1 MTMDHQRLI
10 EYAERLRALHL
21 APEVLVLP
29 NCWDVGT
36 AKLFA
41 QAGFPAIATTSS
53 GVEFSEALSLNLAE
67 RREQML
73 AVIRKI
79 TSAVSVPVTADIETG
94 YAGDPRGLQ
103 DTVRSVIEAGVVGVN
118 LEDTVYGLEVALRFG
133 QNAGQWP
140 IDEAAE
146 RIRAARQAAN
156 GTGVPLVINA
166 RTDAFILQRPA
177 AIALEESITRGNAY
191 LEAGADCVFVPQAND
206 CATIAAL
213 VAGIRGPINILGGPQ
228 SPSISELQELG
239 VARVSIGGSLARAA
253 MKFVKDAV
261 EELRDRGTFSYAEQA
276 LSYNEIVEILNQ

>member
-1 MTMDHQRLI
+1 MTMVHERLI
-10 EYAERLRALHL
+10 KNAEQLRALHL

-53 GVEFSEALSLNLAE
+53 GVEFSEALSRDLAE

-79 TSAVSVPVTADIETG
+79 TNAVSVPVTADIETG
-94 YAGDPRGLQ
+94 YADDPPGLQ
-103 DTVRSVIEAGVVGVN
+103 DTIRSVIEAGAVGVN
-118 LEDTVYGLEVALRFG
+118 LEDTVYGLEVALRVG
-133 QNAGQWP
+133 QNPSQWLV
-140 IDEAAE
+140 DEAAE
-146 RIRAARQAAN
+146 RIRAARQAAES
-156 GTGVPLVINA
+156 TGVPLVINA

-177 AIALEESITRGNAY
+177 AIALEESISRGNAY
-191 LEAGADCVFVPQAND
+191 LEAGADCVFVPHAND
-206 CATIAAL
+206 RATIAAL
-213 VAGIRGPINILGGPQ
+213 VAGISGPINILGGPQ
-228 SPSISELQELG
+228 TPSISELQELG

-276 LSYNEIVEILNQ
+276 LSYNEIVRILNR